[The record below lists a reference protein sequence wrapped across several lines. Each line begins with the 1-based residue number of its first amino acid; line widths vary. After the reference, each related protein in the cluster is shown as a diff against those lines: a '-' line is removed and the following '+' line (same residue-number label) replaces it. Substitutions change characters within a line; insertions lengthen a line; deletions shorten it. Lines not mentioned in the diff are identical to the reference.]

1 MSVAE
6 WAEVIIRACLASDA
20 LLGLALAGFAPRLR
34 PGAPDRV
41 TQMVRLTALVAA
53 LWAACLALAWPPS
66 LPVYH
71 LAASITGLISLV
83 MVLVLIRL
91 LLRLPPVLT
100 AEESVRDLLTGA
112 LSRSGLLQAY
122 QQLPAGTPVSVALI
136 DVNGLKMMNDVQ
148 GHNTGDLFLHSIAQ
162 ALTAALPAGS
172 LIGRW
177 GGDEFVTLTPHASTG
192 EVMET
197 LRLALRETPGARPG
211 LPAFA
216 FGLTETWTP
225 EPLERPIAVA
235 DERMY
240 TLKQRQREVQVT
252 QGGTLP
258 ESLEEYA
265 RQLDLLSSPEELLP
279 LGLSLSLRLVGFEAA
294 AYYERVNGSFR
305 LLYFSGN
312 PELYDVH
319 DQVLTH
325 LDSGR
330 GTAGESVRSRR
341 TTWSA
346 DYQNDPRG
354 VPEWKQAG
362 LKSVLTTPVYDAS
375 RLIGILCLT
384 SFNTWHSVTP
394 QRRYLLESL
403 AQRIGYALERTRVDD
418 SEKHHQTDEQ
428 GHQADERGQ
437 I

>member
-1 MSVAE
+1 MTTAE
-6 WAEVIIRACLASDA
+6 WVEAIIRACLASDA
-20 LLGLALAGFAPRLR
+20 LLGLALAAFAPRLR

-41 TQMVRLTALVAA
+41 TQMVRLTASVAA
-53 LWAACLALAWPPS
+53 LWAASLALAWPPS
-66 LPVYH
+66 APAYH
-71 LAASITGLISLV
+71 VVASVSGLVS
-83 MVLVLIRL
+83 MVLVLLLIRL
-91 LLRLPPVLT
+91 LLRLPPVLS

-112 LSRSGLLQAY
+112 LSRSGLVQAY
-122 QQLPAGTPVSVALI
+122 GQLPTGTPVSVALI
-136 DVNGLKMMNDVQ
+136 DVNGLKLMNDVQ

-177 GGDEFVTLTPHASTG
+177 GGDEFVTLTPNTSP
-192 EVMET
+192 EVVIEM
-197 LRLALRETPGARPG
+197 LRGALKDTPGARPG

-216 FGLTETWTP
+216 FGLAETYTP
-225 EPLERPIAVA
+225 EALERPIAVA

-240 TLKQRQREVQVT
+240 TLKQRQREVEVT
-252 QGGTLP
+252 QGGTVP

-265 RQLDLLSSPEELLP
+265 RQLELLSTPEDLLP

-294 AYYERVNGSFR
+294 AYYGRVEGRFR
-305 LLYFSGN
+305 LLNFSGN
-312 PELYDVH
+312 PDLRGFH
-319 DQVLTH
+319 DQLLLH
-325 LDSGR
+325 LDGGQ
-330 GTAGESVRSRR
+330 GTTGEAVRSRR

-375 RLIGILCLT
+375 RLIGVLCLT
-384 SFNTWHSVTP
+384 SFNTWHAVTP

-403 AQRIGYALERTRVDD
+403 AQRIGYALERTRIRD
-418 SEKHHQTDEQ
+418 SEKQ
-428 GHQADERGQ
+428 HQADERGQ
-437 I
+437 A